1 MISVGRKEDNIKKA
15 SKIMDDI
22 TKIRNIGTIAHI
34 DHGKTTLSD
43 NLIAG
48 AGMMSEELAGKQL
61 VLDYDEQEQARGITI
76 NAAAAS
82 MVHEVEGV
90 EYLINLIDTPGHV
103 DFGGDVTRALRA
115 LDGAILVVDSVEG
128 VMPQT
133 ETVLRQAMREKV
145 KPVLFI
151 NKVDRLINELKLD
164 ADQMQKRFAK
174 IITDVNRLIKMYAPQ
189 DKKDE
194 WTVKV
199 EKGTVAFGSA
209 FNKWALSLSSMQKNG
224 ITFKDVY
231 DYLKNGDQKTL
242 SKKSPL
248 HQVVLDMVVHHI
260 PNPSEAQKYRI
271 PQIWKGNLES
281 DVGKSLL
288 NADPNGPTVIMVTK
302 IIVDQHAGEVAVGRV
317 YSGTIKKGD
326 ELYISDM
333 GEKSYRVQQL
343 AMMVGPDRIPIDE
356 IKAGNIAAIVGLKDA
371 IAGSTVSSLKNI
383 DPFEP
388 MKHYSDPVVTMAI
401 EAKYTKDLPKLIEVL
416 RLIAKADPSIQVE
429 INQETGEHLISGMGE
444 LHLEVTIYRIVND
457 YKVEIET
464 SEPLVVYRETV
475 DHKGGPFEG
484 KSPNKHNKFYIEV
497 EPLQEEVVKAIL
509 SGEIPQGDRF
519 KDKKSI
525 TKKLEDLGMD
535 HDEARKFE
543 VIKGPNMLLDMT
555 WGIQYLNETMEL
567 VKQAFNEAID
577 KGPLANEK
585 LFGVKVRLVDAKLHE
600 DSIHRGPAQV
610 IPAVR
615 NAIYGAICQAERIL
629 LEPIQHVYINVPT
642 EEVGNVTREL
652 QQRRGVI
659 LSIEQE
665 DYQTSIVAKAP
676 VAELFG
682 FASAIRSATS
692 GRVLW
697 STENAGYER
706 VPRELQPEVV
716 RKIRE
721 RKGLKPEPYD
731 ENYYAGL

>member
-1 MISVGRKEDNIKKA
+1 VGRKEDNIIRA

-82 MVHEVEGV
+82 MVHEVDGT

-133 ETVLRQAMREKV
+133 ETVIRQAMKEKV
-145 KPVLFI
+145 RPVLFI
-151 NKVDRLINELKLD
+151 NKVDRLINELKLN
-164 ADQMQKRFAK
+164 AEEMQKRFAK
-174 IITDVNRLIKMYAPQ
+174 IITDVNRLIKLYAPQ
-189 DKKDE
+189 EFKE
-194 WTVKV
+194 AWQVKV
-199 EKGTVAFGSA
+199 ESGTVAFGSA
-209 FNKWALSLSSMQKNG
+209 FNKWALSISSMKKNG

-231 DYLKNGDQKTL
+231 EYLKNGDQKTL
-242 SKKSPL
+242 SKRSPL

-271 PQIWKGNLES
+271 PQIWKGDLNS

-288 NADPNGPTVIMVTK
+288 NADPKGPTVIMITK

-317 YSGTIKKGD
+317 YSGTLRKGD

-333 GEKSYRVQQL
+333 GDRTYRVQQL
-343 AMMVGPDRIPIDE
+343 AMLVGPDRIPVDE

-371 IAGSTVSSLKNI
+371 IAGSTVSSIKGI
-383 DPFEP
+383 EPFEP

-444 LHLEVTIYRIVND
+444 LHLEVTLYRIIND
-457 YKVEIET
+457 YKVEVET

-484 KSPNKHNKFYIEV
+484 KSPNKHNRFYIEV
-497 EPLQEEVVKAIL
+497 EPLEENVVKGIL
-509 SGEIPQGDRF
+509 SGEVQQGDRF
-519 KDKKSI
+519 KDKKTLS
-525 TKKLEDLGMD
+525 KKLEDLGLD
-535 HDEARKFE
+535 KEEARRVE
-543 VIKGPNMLLDMT
+543 VIKGPNILLDMT

-567 VKQAFNEAID
+567 VKQAFMEAVD

-585 LFGVKVRLVDAKLHE
+585 LYGVKVKLVDAKLHE

-615 NAIYGAICQAERIL
+615 NAIYGAMCQAERIL
-629 LEPIQHVYINVPT
+629 LEPIQNVFLNVPT

-665 DYQTSIVAKAP
+665 EYQTTIVAKAP

-706 VPRELQPEVV
+706 VPRELQDQVV

-731 ENYYAGL
+731 EDYYSSL

>member
-1 MISVGRKEDNIKKA
+1 MGRKEDNIRRA

-82 MVHEVEGV
+82 MVHEVDGT

-133 ETVLRQAMREKV
+133 ETVIRQAMKEKV
-145 KPVLFI
+145 RPVLFI
-151 NKVDRLINELKLD
+151 NKVDRLINELKLN
-164 ADQMQKRFAK
+164 AEEMQKRFAK
-174 IITDVNRLIKMYAPQ
+174 IITDVNRLIKLYAPQ
-189 DKKDE
+189 EFKE
-194 WTVKV
+194 AWQVKV
-199 EKGTVAFGSA
+199 ESGTVAFGSA
-209 FNKWALSLSSMQKNG
+209 FNKWALSLSSMKKNG

-231 DYLKNGDQKTL
+231 EYLKNGDQKTL
-242 SKKSPL
+242 SKRSPL

-271 PQIWKGNLES
+271 PQIWKGDLNS

-288 NADPNGPTVIMVTK
+288 NADPKGPTVIMITK

-317 YSGTIKKGD
+317 YSGTLRKGD

-333 GEKSYRVQQL
+333 GDRTYRVQQL
-343 AMMVGPDRIPIDE
+343 AMLVGPDRIPVDE

-371 IAGSTVSSLKNI
+371 IAGSTVSSIKGI
-383 DPFEP
+383 EPFEP

-444 LHLEVTIYRIVND
+444 LHLEVTLYRIIND
-457 YKVEIET
+457 YKVEVET

-484 KSPNKHNKFYIEV
+484 KSPNKHNRFYIEV
-497 EPLQEEVVKAIL
+497 EPLEENVVKGIL
-509 SGEIPQGDRF
+509 SGEVQQGDRF
-519 KDKKSI
+519 KDKKTLS
-525 TKKLEDLGMD
+525 KKLEDLGFD
-535 HDEARKFE
+535 KEEARRVE
-543 VIKGPNMLLDMT
+543 VIKGPNILLDMT

-567 VKQAFNEAID
+567 VKQAFMEAVD

-585 LFGVKVRLVDAKLHE
+585 LYGVKVKLVDAKLHE

-615 NAIYGAICQAERIL
+615 NAIYGAMCQAERIL
-629 LEPIQHVYINVPT
+629 LEPIQNVFLNVPT

-665 DYQTSIVAKAP
+665 EYQTTIVAKAP

-706 VPRELQPEVV
+706 VPRELQDQVV

-731 ENYYAGL
+731 EDYYSSL

>member
-1 MISVGRKEDNIKKA
+1 MGRKEDNIRKA

-22 TKIRNIGTIAHI
+22 TRIRNIGTIAHI

-82 MVHEVEGV
+82 MVHEVMGT

-133 ETVLRQAMREKV
+133 ETVIRQAMKEKV

-151 NKVDRLINELKLD
+151 NKVDRLINELKLN
-164 ADQMQKRFAK
+164 ADEMQKRFVK
-174 IITDVNRLIKMYAPQ
+174 IITEVNRLIKLYAPPEFKESWQ
-189 DKKDE
+189 
-194 WTVKV
+194 VKV
-199 EKGTVAFGSA
+199 EQGTVAFGSA
-209 FNKWALSLSSMQKNG
+209 FNKWALSISSMKKNG

-231 DYLKNGDQKTL
+231 EYLKNGDQKTL
-242 SKKSPL
+242 SKRSPL

-260 PNPSEAQKYRI
+260 PNPAEAQKYRI
-271 PQIWKGNLES
+271 PQIWKGDLNS
-281 DVGKSLL
+281 DVGKALL
-288 NADPNGPTVIMVTK
+288 NADPKGPTVIMVTK

-317 YSGTIKKGD
+317 YSGTLKKGD

-333 GEKSYRVQQL
+333 GERTYKVQQL
-343 AMMVGPDRIPIDE
+343 AMMVGPDRIPVEE
-356 IKAGNIAAIVGLKDA
+356 IKAGNIAAMVGLKDA
-371 IAGSTVSSLKNI
+371 IAGSTVSSIKGI
-383 DPFEP
+383 EPFEP

-401 EAKYTKDLPKLIEVL
+401 EAKYTKDLPKLIDVL

-444 LHLEVTIYRIVND
+444 LHLEVTLYRIVND
-457 YKVEIET
+457 YKVEVET

-475 DHKGGPFEG
+475 AHKGGPFEG
-484 KSPNKHNKFYIEV
+484 KSPNKHNRFYLEV
-497 EPLQEEVVKAIL
+497 EPLEESVINGIL
-509 SGEIPQGDRF
+509 SGEVPQGDRF
-519 KDKKSI
+519 KDKKAL

-535 HDEARKFE
+535 KEEARRVE
-543 VIKGPNMLLDMT
+543 VIKGPNVLLDMT

-567 VKQAFNEAID
+567 VKQAFLEAVD

-585 LFGVKVRLVDAKLHE
+585 LYGVKVKLVDAKLHE

-629 LEPIQHVYINVPT
+629 LEPIQNVFLNVPT

-665 DYQTSIVAKAP
+665 EYQTTIVAKAP

-706 VPRELQPEVV
+706 VPRELQDQVV

-731 ENYYAGL
+731 EDYYSSL

>member
-1 MISVGRKEDNIKKA
+1 MGRKEDNIRKA

-82 MVHEVEGV
+82 MVPEVMCT

-133 ETVLRQAMREKV
+133 ETVIRQAMKEKV

-151 NKVDRLINELKLD
+151 NKVDRLINELKLN
-164 ADQMQKRFAK
+164 ADEMQKRFVK
-174 IITDVNRLIKMYAPQ
+174 IITEVNRLIKLYAPPEFKESWQ
-189 DKKDE
+189 E
-194 WTVKV
+194 KV
-199 EKGTVAFGSA
+199 EQGTVAFGSA
-209 FNKWALSLSSMQKNG
+209 FNKWALSISSMKKNG

-231 DYLKNGDQKTL
+231 EYLKNGDQKTL
-242 SKKSPL
+242 SKRSPL

-260 PNPSEAQKYRI
+260 PNPAEAQKYRI
-271 PQIWKGNLES
+271 PQIWKGDLNS
-281 DVGKSLL
+281 DVGKALL
-288 NADPNGPTVIMVTK
+288 NADPKGPTVIMVTK

-317 YSGTIKKGD
+317 YSGTLKKGD

-333 GEKSYRVQQL
+333 GERTYKVQQL
-343 AMMVGPDRIPIDE
+343 AMMVGPDRIPVEE
-356 IKAGNIAAIVGLKDA
+356 IKAGNIAAMVGLKDA
-371 IAGSTVSSLKNI
+371 IAGSTVSSIKGI
-383 DPFEP
+383 EPFEP

-401 EAKYTKDLPKLIEVL
+401 EAKYTKDLPKLIDVL

-444 LHLEVTIYRIVND
+444 LHLEVTLYRIVND
-457 YKVEIET
+457 YKVEVET

-475 DHKGGPFEG
+475 AHKGGPFEG
-484 KSPNKHNKFYIEV
+484 KSPNKHNRFYLEV
-497 EPLQEEVVKAIL
+497 EPLEESVINGIL
-509 SGEIPQGDRF
+509 SGEVPQGDRF
-519 KDKKSI
+519 KDKKAL

-535 HDEARKFE
+535 KEEARRVE
-543 VIKGPNMLLDMT
+543 VIKGPNVLLDMT

-567 VKQAFNEAID
+567 VKQAFLEAVD

-585 LFGVKVRLVDAKLHE
+585 LYGVKVKLVDAKLHE

-629 LEPIQHVYINVPT
+629 LEPIQNVFLNVPT

-665 DYQTSIVAKAP
+665 EYQTTIVAKAP

-706 VPRELQPEVV
+706 VPRELQDQVV

-731 ENYYAGL
+731 EDYYSSL